1 MMRSIAMALAVL
13 AATSPASA
21 WEFAPSPICTLSHSE
36 AGSEVAVTYDPTA
49 IEAYAI
55 AVTHPDGWSAGPVFE
70 MRFDGANSLTISTPR
85 HRYSD
90 DGSTLTVSDTGFGN
104 VLNGLAFNTTATA
117 FVGESAV
124 TFSLAGSEPEV
135 RKFLDCTRAPV
146 A

>member
-1 MMRSIAMALAVL
+1 MLRAVIVALSIALVSPALAWDF
-13 AATSPASA
+13 TPA
-21 WEFAPSPICTLSHSE
+21 PVCTLSHSE
-36 AGSEVAVTYDPTA
+36 ADSKVAVTYDPSA
-49 IEAYAI
+49 LEAYAI
-55 AVTHPDGWSAGPVFE
+55 AVTRPDGWTTGPVFA

-124 TFSLAGSEPEV
+124 TFSLAGAEPEV